1 MEKKFLT
8 SNYKTGEKRFE
19 IRNFLS
25 VTSSFLGSTACCL
38 LHIINKLLHSSFPSC
53 SVIVSLPVLS
63 LIRKV
68 GWNRSRNSGHEQPS
82 SQSRVQRFLQI
93 FPFGLRPV
101 DVEFRFNLIPVF
113 FQTLLNNSLA
123 ITNFVNLRLERYHVI
138 ETRRK
143 APFTIFIE
151 KLKTRFIPHE
161 PDLCRKII
169 PLLHEI
175 REILDL
181 NSIGTDYHRF
191 RKMLEKK
198 NLSLQAC
205 LSVFLQ

>member
-68 GWNRSRNSGHEQPS
+68 GWNRSRNSGQEQPS

-113 FQTLLNNSLA
+113 LQTLLNNSLT
-123 ITNFVNLRLERYHVI
+123 ITNFVNLRFGKVSCHRNSQ
-138 ETRRK
+138 K
-143 APFTIFIE
+143 GPFTIFIE
-151 KLKTRFIPHE
+151 KLKN
-161 PDLCRKII
+161 KI
-169 PLLHEI
+169 HSK
-175 REILDL
+175 R
-181 NSIGTDYHRF
+181 T
-191 RKMLEKK
+191 
-198 NLSLQAC
+198 
-205 LSVFLQ
+205 